1 MVLAHEMGH
10 SFGLS
15 HDPDVVSTVII
26 SVITDY
32 FGLFGLL
39 LLFGVR
45 ARLCQRAVLFAEG
58 CHCTVE
64 GVIQLF
70 NAMVMIGLR
79 RRHVR
84 DGHACQRAVIQVALI
99 APTLD
104 PIAQ

>member
-45 ARLCQRAVLFAEG
+45 ARLCQRAVARCCLRRVA
-58 CHCTVE
+58 TV
-64 GVIQLF
+64 QWRALF
-70 NAMVMIGLR
+70 NYSMLWS
-79 RRHVR
+79 
-84 DGHACQRAVIQVALI
+84 
-99 APTLD
+99 
-104 PIAQ
+104 